1 MKYLLVL
8 QVDATVLEQ
17 LTTEQREA
25 VNAGHREFQRIA
37 SEAGE
42 MVSTQ
47 ALADPSRSTV
57 IRSRSGQREVSAG
70 PFRAASEYM
79 GGYYLVDVDN
89 LDRALAL
96 ADLLPD
102 VRIDGLAVEIRP
114 IMCGAG
120 TDL

>member
-8 QVDATVLEQ
+8 YVDAGVLER

-25 VNAGHREFQRIA
+25 VNAGRREFQRIA

-42 MVSTQ
+42 LISTQ
-47 ALADPSRSTV
+47 ALADPSTGRV
-57 IRSRSGQREVSAG
+57 IRSRGGRPMTSPGTTG
-70 PFRAASEYM
+70 EYL
-79 GGYYLVDVDN
+79 GGYYLVDVDD
-89 LDRALAL
+89 LERALEL

-114 IMCGAG
+114 VMCARAAE
-120 TDL
+120 

>member
-8 QVDATVLEQ
+8 QADAGVQ

-25 VNAGHREFQRIA
+25 VQAGRGEFERVA

-42 MVSTQ
+42 LVGTQ

-57 IRSRSGQREVSAG
+57 IRSRHGRREVSTG
-70 PFRAASEYM
+70 PLRDEYM
-79 GGYYLVDVDN
+79 GGYYLVDVDE
-89 LDRALAL
+89 LDRALEL
-96 ADLLPD
+96 AGLLPD

-114 IMCGAG
+114 IMGGAIAS
-120 TDL
+120 DSA